1 MKNMD
6 TVLNQMSVYA
16 DWDITEGHVKIV
28 SLCQAV
34 DMDIVMKL
42 TNVNVRKAGRES
54 IVKEVGT
61 FIAKV
66 FLHKTFRFQPFAR
79 RDVILIEVS
88 VTCQENA
95 GVT

>member
-34 DMDIVMKL
+34 DMDIAMKL
-42 TNVNVRKAGRES
+42 TNVNVRKADRES
-54 IVKEVGT
+54 IAKEVSS
-61 FIAKV
+61 ILQV
-66 FLHKTFRFQPFAR
+66 DQDFQI
-79 RDVILIEVS
+79 DVG
-88 VTCQENA
+88 QK
-95 GVT
+95 